1 MRGGARTIGVQRG
14 PPTRWE
20 NRGRTRQRDHGG
32 AGATGC
38 HPDPGPDVEDDPTS
52 GSTIGNV
59 TIGLATTP
67 GSHGQEGTTLQLASP
82 ASPDPTVRDA
92 ATAIRDA
99 LQVIGQGP
107 AVTVLLPSGRQ
118 EQGMAS
124 LAQWAAKGAHLI
136 EADLLLEPGDRLALD
151 APLSWSSVA
160 VCLAA
165 WWAGVAVV
173 LGGDGSDDDL
183 DDVEV
188 AVIHEDRLAGRP
200 VPGDTL
206 ALGDAIDG
214 APQGDTSVEPWV
226 RAVQAFPDHPP
237 TPRATPELPA
247 LIAGGRTWTQ
257 AELLDTARSL
267 PPGTIGVDATTIT
280 PWLGLVAAAVHPLV
294 SGRPTVVLRDVD
306 REVAAGDRVAHWI
319 EHEPD
324 APTS

>member
-1 MRGGARTIGVQRG
+1 M
-14 PPTRWE
+14 
-20 NRGRTRQRDHGG
+20 
-32 AGATGC
+32 
-38 HPDPGPDVEDDPTS
+38 
-52 GSTIGNV
+52 
-59 TIGLATTP
+59 
-67 GSHGQEGTTLQLASP
+67 QLASP
-82 ASPDPTVRDA
+82 ASPDPAVRDA

-99 LQVIGQGP
+99 LRVIGQGP

-124 LAQWAAKGAHLI
+124 LAQWAAKGAHLL
-136 EADLLLEPGDRLALD
+136 EADLLLQPGDRLGLD

-165 WWAGVAVV
+165 WWAGVTVV
-173 LGGDGSDDDL
+173 LRDGGPADDL
-183 DDVEV
+183 DSIEV
-188 AVIHEDRLAGRP
+188 TVIHEDRRTGRP
-200 VPGDTL
+200 RVGDVL
-206 ALGDAIDG
+206 VLGDAIDG
-214 APQGDTSVEPWV
+214 APQGDTSAEPWV

-237 TPRATPELPA
+237 APQATPELPA
-247 LIAGGRTWTQ
+247 LNAAGRTWTH
-257 AELLDTARSL
+257 AELLDSARSL
-267 PPGTIGVDATTIT
+267 PSGTVGVDATTIT